1 VVDALAAW
9 ELQKVTT
16 PGDPWRP
23 LEEA

>member
-1 VVDALAAW
+1 VDALAAW

-23 LEEA
+23 LEE